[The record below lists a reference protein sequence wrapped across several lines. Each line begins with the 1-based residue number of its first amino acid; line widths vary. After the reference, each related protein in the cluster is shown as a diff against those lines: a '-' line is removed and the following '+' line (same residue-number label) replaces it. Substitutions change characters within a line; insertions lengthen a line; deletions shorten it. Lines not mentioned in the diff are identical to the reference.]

1 MKIVKEVK
9 RSEEKWRE
17 VMTCDVSPVAMFCIL
32 IQAFVTCTYGVHTVG
47 LVLVVSGKKIGDKLY
62 FADFS
67 GAKYYIADN
76 SNNFISI
83 PGLANA
89 LSSVTSGFLHS
100 RLVWHL
106 LIQNSHDDDQE
117 HNHLHDHDLHHG
129 PGLANFPSSVL
140 PLQSTL
146 PQWSCPAAWW
156 WFYDNYDDYYDKY
169 DDDCI
174 EGYIVGVKLKFWKA

>member
-1 MKIVKEVK
+1 
-9 RSEEKWRE
+9 
-17 VMTCDVSPVAMFCIL
+17 MTCDVSPVAMFCIL

-106 LIQNSHDDDQE
+106 LIQNSHDDDQLE
-117 HNHLHDHDLHHG
+117 QLKNIIISMIMIFIMVQAWPTSPLLSCHFNQHCRNG
-129 PGLANFPSSVL
+129 PA
-140 PLQSTL
+140 LQH
-146 PQWSCPAAWW
+146 
-156 WFYDNYDDYYDKY
+156 
-169 DDDCI
+169 DDDFMTI
-174 EGYIVGVKLKFWKA
+174 MMILRQLWWLLW